1 MDHKASNLYFPNA
14 LAIYIVAYEKNFR
27 KKINLPINKI
37 GAGLFLVY
45 ETVRLLRRS
54 RKLV

>member
-14 LAIYIVAYEKNFR
+14 LAIYIEAYEKNFR

-37 GAGLFLVY
+37 EAWLSVVS
-45 ETVRLLRRS
+45 ETLRLLR
-54 RKLV
+54 K